1 MNKIS
6 GSFCALM
13 AAACATAAHAQKPTP
28 LERGKYLMEGVV
40 ACGNC
45 HIPRDDKG
53 QLQRAKG
60 LSGGFLLDVAEFKA
74 FAANITPDADTGI
87 GKWTDAQLATAI
99 RTGVRPD
106 KSLIGPPMPFEFYRG
121 ISDDDLAAIIAYLR
135 AQPAVKNVVPRS
147 TYRIP
152 LAPSYGPP
160 VGKVKA
166 PAARDKLKY
175 GQYLVT
181 IGHCMDCHTPRDEK
195 GQLVRA
201 HLGAGG
207 QVIEGP
213 WGKTVSSNLTPTGLK
228 DWTDAQI
235 AKAIREGLDRSGRH
249 YRPPM
254 AYEFYNHIN
263 DADIGAIVGYLR
275 TLKPQPTGGKS

>member
-1 MNKIS
+1 
-6 GSFCALM
+6 
-13 AAACATAAHAQKPTP
+13 
-28 LERGKYLMEGVV
+28 VV

-74 FAANITPDADTGI
+74 FPANITPDPDTGI

-121 ISDDDLAAIIAYLR
+121 ISDDDVAAIIAYLR

-147 TYRIP
+147 TYRIALP
-152 LAPSYGPP
+152 PSYGPP

-166 PAARDKLKY
+166 PAAPDKLKY

-235 AKAIREGLDRSGRH
+235 AKAIREGLDRSGQH

-275 TLKPQPTGGKS
+275 TLKPEPTGGKS